1 MLFGEDLEVRGFLSD
16 LLEELGRVPLKHI
29 SQGGVAEVGRG
40 EFTQFGE
47 LAEIKC
53 TFYLLYAGDGF
64 NDIMYVHSFN
74 LQSNAEGDIQLLSP
88 FYN

>member
-1 MLFGEDLEVRGFLSD
+1 MLFGEDLEVHRFLSD
-16 LLEELGRVPLKHI
+16 LLEEMGRVPLKHI
-29 SQGGVAEVGRG
+29 SQGGVAGVGRG

-64 NDIMYVHSFN
+64 IMYIHSFN
-74 LQSNAEGDIQLLSP
+74 HQSNAEGDI
-88 FYN
+88 